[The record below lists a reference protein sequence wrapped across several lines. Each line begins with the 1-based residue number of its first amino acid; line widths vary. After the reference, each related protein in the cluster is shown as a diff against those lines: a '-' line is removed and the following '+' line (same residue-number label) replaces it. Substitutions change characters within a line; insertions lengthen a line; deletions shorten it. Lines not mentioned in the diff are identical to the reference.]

1 MPAVPPIFA
10 GSDHRCYGIEVLC
23 RSRIVALLLGVHSL
37 ALPDALAA
45 PAAPT
50 PPSTRSVPVV
60 APAPSARSVR
70 AATATHKPKKSK
82 PHAKATRVGARAQRQ
97 HASTKGPRQAPP
109 RHRRNWHHSTAS
121 FPADF
126 EHTPA
131 YRYAQL
137 EPSACYAELRQRDLP
152 VAIETERRPGLSAP
166 VRLTGPLNG
175 VTFRTDI
182 APEQRASTPYE
193 LFDCRLV
200 LALHDFTA
208 ILREEG
214 IQEVVM
220 SSAYRPP
227 PKSFTVDDQGKRH
240 GGGLAIDMH
249 RFGHQDGRWIKVDR
263 DFHGRLGA
271 DVCGTKAVPPIPASE
286 EARLLRR
293 LVCSAAQRR
302 LFQSILTPNY
312 DRPHHNHLHLEI
324 TLGVRWFIVS

>member
-1 MPAVPPIFA
+1 VF
-10 GSDHRCYGIEVLC
+10 C
-23 RSRIVALLLGVHSL
+23 RSRTVALLLGVHL
-37 ALPDALAA
+37 ITVPDALAA
-45 PAAPT
+45 PD
-50 PPSTRSVPVV
+50 
-60 APAPSARSVR
+60 
-70 AATATHKPKKSK
+70 ATAAHKTQKAKQKQK
-82 PHAKATRVGARAQRQ
+82 PQAKATRAGASPRQQR
-97 HASTKGPRQAPP
+97 ASTKASRQASS
-109 RHRRNWHHSTAS
+109 RQQRQSQRSAAS
-121 FPADF
+121 FPEHF
-126 EHTPA
+126 ERTPA

-137 EPSACYAELRQRDLP
+137 EPSACYAELRRRDLP
-152 VAIETERRPGLSAP
+152 VTIETERLPGLSAP

-175 VTFRTDI
+175 VTFRTDM
-182 APEQRASTPYE
+182 APEQRVSTPYE
-193 LFDCRLV
+193 LFDCRLM

-227 PKSFTVDDQGKRH
+227 PKSFDADAQGKRH

-271 DVCGTKAVPPIPASE
+271 VVCGNAAVPPIPATE

-293 LVCSAAQRR
+293 LVCTAAQRR

-312 DRPHHNHLHLEI
+312 DRPHHNHLHLEV
-324 TLGVRWFIVS
+324 TVGVRWFIVS